1 MEATK
6 MLLAK
11 QNQQVIKNYA
21 IAITCVMLASVGIA
35 DLFKNPVRVAQQNR
49 LDNYGRYVGVGIVSF
64 AQKSFP
70 Q

>member
-1 MEATK
+1 

-11 QNQQVIKNYA
+11 QDQQVIRNYA
-21 IAITCVMLASVGIA
+21 ISLTCVMLVSVGVA
-35 DLFKNPVRVAQQNR
+35 DLFKSPVRVAQQNR

-64 AQKSFP
+64 AQKTFA